1 MQARRERD
9 KGSNIKCI
17 KLHLMKRSCP
27 SLFARVYSCYFC
39 VGDLTFDA
47 PVHTEMGKFYSCFST
62 VYMSYIIQNTRLKL
76 DLQ

>member
-9 KGSNIKCI
+9 KESNIKCI
-17 KLHLMKRSCP
+17 KLHLKRSCP
-27 SLFARVYSCYFC
+27 SLFARVYTLAIC

-62 VYMSYIIQNTRLKL
+62 VYMLYII
-76 DLQ
+76 